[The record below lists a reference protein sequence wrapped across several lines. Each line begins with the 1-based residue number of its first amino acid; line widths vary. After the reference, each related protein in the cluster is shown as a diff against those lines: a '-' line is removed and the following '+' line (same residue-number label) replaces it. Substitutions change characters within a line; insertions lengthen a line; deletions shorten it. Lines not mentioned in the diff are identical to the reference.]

1 MVALPKIEDR
11 DYYTVEEAA
20 DLLGVEPVVVRR
32 ILYANKL
39 PVQHRGRLRLG
50 IGKAVLDPILES
62 AASPDAPI
70 HALLREA
77 EQRILVDPPSEE
89 ELERR
94 RELIDQILEN
104 RKHRN
109 ISPLT
114 TADLVHRGRE
124 WNADPDAPSRW

>member
-1 MVALPKIEDR
+1 M
-11 DYYTVEEAA
+11 
-20 DLLGVEPVVVRR
+20 VVRR

-39 PVQHRGRLRLG
+39 PTQYRGHLRLD
-50 IGKAVLDPILES
+50 ISKAVLHPILES

-70 HALLREA
+70 HTLLREA
-77 EQRILVDPPSEE
+77 EQRVPIDPPSEE

-94 RELIDQILEN
+94 RELIDHILEN